1 MGGLLP
7 EPGGRR
13 HRHRAADAASSTM
26 TREAQIAAALKL
38 LRDGQQSRGEIERAL
53 DSVAETDLTDK
64 HAEHREAARRHSAEL
79 RRMQDHIRAHTARG
93 YHSALPQDAI
103 DHAVK
108 LDRIFTTRA
117 VLLNRVFMA
126 GAGWLPKVNAAFVTS
141 FSEQKLLA
149 LADDIEREGLAGWSP
164 PPPKALKQKRALVLA
179 KQMLRSRSRPTTVY
193 RPSPSAEVAN
203 GKGEWHR
210 LATILYGD
218 LDANLYRLL
227 QTFDEWFGGSSKARS
242 D

>member
-1 MGGLLP
+1 MTRKL
-7 EPGGRR
+7 
-13 HRHRAADAASSTM
+13 

-53 DSVAETDLTDK
+53 DLVALTDLTDK

-79 RRMQDHIRAHTARG
+79 RRMQNHVRAHTARG

-108 LDRIFTTRA
+108 LDRIFTARA

-126 GAGWLPKVNAAFVTS
+126 GAGWLPEANAAFVTS

-149 LADDIEREGLAGWSP
+149 FADDLEREGLAGWSP
-164 PPPKALKQKRALVLA
+164 PPPRALKQKRAVVLA
-179 KQMLRSRSRPTTVY
+179 KQMLRSRGRPTTVY
-193 RPSPSAEVAN
+193 RPSPSAEVADDGN
-203 GKGEWHR
+203 GEWHR

-227 QTFDEWFGGSSKARS
+227 QTFDEWFGGRSKDRS